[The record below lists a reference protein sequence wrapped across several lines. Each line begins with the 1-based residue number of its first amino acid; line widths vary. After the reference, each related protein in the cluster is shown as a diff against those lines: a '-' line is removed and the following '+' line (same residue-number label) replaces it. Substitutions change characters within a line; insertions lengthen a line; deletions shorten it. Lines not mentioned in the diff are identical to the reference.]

1 MAKSAASAKSQ
12 KSLSEMSVD
21 EKLRALFDLQIMD
34 SKIDQIRTLRGE
46 LPLEVNDLEDEV
58 EGLNAKIAR
67 KSEEILAMESEISAK
82 KNLMKESAML
92 ISKYE
97 QQQANVR
104 NNREFDSLSKEIE
117 YQSLEIQLAEKRIR
131 EFNARIEGLK
141 EELASFEEKR
151 AERQANLDLKREE
164 LDAIVAETQKD
175 EEALLQKSQAF
186 EAQIEERYLNAY
198 KRIRGNAVNGLAVV
212 HIDRDSCG
220 GCFNTLPPQRI
231 LDIALRKRI
240 NQCEHCGRILVDS
253 ELASEENERL
263 A

>member
-97 QQQANVR
+97 QQQGNVR

-164 LDAIVAETQKD
+164 LDAIVAATQKD
-175 EEALLQKSQAF
+175 EEASLQKSQAF

-240 NQCEHCGRILVDS
+240 NQCEHCGRILVDT

>member
-1 MAKSAASAKSQ
+1 
-12 KSLSEMSVD
+12 
-21 EKLRALFDLQIMD
+21 
-34 SKIDQIRTLRGE
+34 
-46 LPLEVNDLEDEV
+46 LEDEV

-97 QQQANVR
+97 QQQGNVR

-240 NQCEHCGRILVDS
+240 NQCEHCGRILVDT

>member
-97 QQQANVR
+97 QQQGNVR

-240 NQCEHCGRILVDS
+240 NQCEHCGRILVDT

>member
-12 KSLSEMSVD
+12 KPLSEMSVD

-97 QQQANVR
+97 QQQGNVR

-131 EFNARIEGLK
+131 EFNARIEVLK

-175 EEALLQKSQAF
+175 EEALLQKSQAY
-186 EAQIEERYLNAY
+186 EAQIEERFLNAY

-253 ELASEENERL
+253 ELAGEENEKL

>member
-1 MAKSAASAKSQ
+1 MAKTAASAKSQ

-58 EGLNAKIAR
+58 EGLNTQLSR
-67 KSEEILAMESEISAK
+67 KSEEILAMESEVSAK

-131 EFNARIEGLK
+131 EFGARIEILK
-141 EELASFEEKR
+141 EELSAFELKR
-151 AERQANLDLKREE
+151 AERQSNLDIKREE

-175 EEALLQKSQAF
+175 EESLLEKSQAF
-186 EAQIEERYLNAY
+186 ESQIEDRYLNAY
-198 KRIRGNAVNGLAVV
+198 KRIRANSVNGLAVV
-212 HIDRDSCG
+212 NINRDSCG
-220 GCFNTLPPQRI
+220 GCFNTLPPQHI
-231 LDIALRKRI
+231 LNIALRKRI
-240 NQCEHCGRILVDS
+240 NQCEHCGRIIVDA
-253 ELASEENERL
+253 ELAFEELEKL
-263 A
+263 G

>member
-1 MAKSAASAKSQ
+1 
-12 KSLSEMSVD
+12 
-21 EKLRALFDLQIMD
+21 MD

>member
-46 LPLEVNDLEDEV
+46 LPLELNDLEDEV

>member
-1 MAKSAASAKSQ
+1 
-12 KSLSEMSVD
+12 
-21 EKLRALFDLQIMD
+21 
-34 SKIDQIRTLRGE
+34 
-46 LPLEVNDLEDEV
+46 
-58 EGLNAKIAR
+58 
-67 KSEEILAMESEISAK
+67 
-82 KNLMKESAML
+82 ML

-97 QQQANVR
+97 QQQGNVR

-131 EFNARIEGLK
+131 EFNARIEVLK

>member
-1 MAKSAASAKSQ
+1 MAKTAASAKSQ

-58 EGLNAKIAR
+58 EGLNTQLSR
-67 KSEEILAMESEISAK
+67 KSEEILAMESEVSAK

-131 EFNARIEGLK
+131 EFGARIEILK
-141 EELASFEEKR
+141 EELSAFELKR
-151 AERQANLDLKREE
+151 AERQSNLDIKREE

-175 EEALLQKSQAF
+175 EESLLEKSQAF
-186 EAQIEERYLNAY
+186 ECVLTRPRNI
-198 KRIRGNAVNGLAVV
+198 KR
-212 HIDRDSCG
+212 
-220 GCFNTLPPQRI
+220 
-231 LDIALRKRI
+231 
-240 NQCEHCGRILVDS
+240 
-253 ELASEENERL
+253 
-263 A
+263 